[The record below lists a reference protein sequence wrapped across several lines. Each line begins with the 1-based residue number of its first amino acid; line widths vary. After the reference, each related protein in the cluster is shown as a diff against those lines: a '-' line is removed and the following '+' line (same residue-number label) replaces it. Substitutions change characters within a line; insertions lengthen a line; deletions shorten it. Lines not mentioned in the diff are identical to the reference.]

1 MRAAVLISVFLAGC
15 SGGSTESQPP
25 SNGAEQS
32 VAATG
37 SQACN
42 VLTPQAAEKALGRK
56 VEKLSNDGGA
66 AGLDICQYSYQG
78 ERLMDTGNVSVT
90 FYPLDLASFKSQAEA
105 QGYKFEAIP
114 GIGDA
119 AYYSPDVGLYVGRGN
134 RTAIYLLG
142 AGGMDDARD
151 RVIALAKETASRI

>member
-1 MRAAVLISVFLAGC
+1 MRASSLALLFLASC
-15 SGGSTESQPP
+15 SGGDGGSPSQL
-25 SNGAEQS
+25 NNAAES
-32 VAATG
+32 VAVTG
-37 SQACN
+37 PKACD

-56 VEKLSNDGGA
+56 VEKLANDGGP

-78 ERLMDTGNVSVT
+78 EKLMDTGNVTVT
-90 FYPLDLASFKSQAEA
+90 FYPLDLGSLKSQAEA
-105 QGYKFEAIP
+105 QGYKFEAAP

-142 AGGMDDARD
+142 AGGMNDAKE
-151 RVIALAKETASRI
+151 RVVALAKETAPRI